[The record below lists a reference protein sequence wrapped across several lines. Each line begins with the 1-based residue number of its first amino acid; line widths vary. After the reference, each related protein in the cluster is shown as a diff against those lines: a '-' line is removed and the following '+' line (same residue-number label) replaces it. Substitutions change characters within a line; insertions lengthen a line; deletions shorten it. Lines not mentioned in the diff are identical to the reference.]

1 MPELDVLR
9 GVAIVSVLA
18 YHAFYLVTSTA
29 ASRVDVALARIT
41 HGGWLGVDL
50 FFVLSGFL
58 ITGRLLDASA
68 LPTREFFGGFYMR
81 RVLRIL
87 PLYYLALFVIGGTLY
102 LAGQTSSMFLWLSAV
117 YLPNVALAAGVPAA
131 YPLGVLWSLGVEE
144 QVYVVWPLVVR
155 RLTPLALAGFF
166 LAVCLAEPAVRY
178 AMFPRDPAQE
188 SQWMLTWLRLDGFAG
203 GGLLALAARSRWCT
217 ADRLLSMAVAGAA
230 VAAGAVVVMQRIGVL
245 SRLTRAGASLQFAAA
260 DLMFCS
266 VVGLAL
272 AIWSRRPPT
281 GMISA
286 VLRHFGRVSYCLY
299 LVHQFIFWL
308 YDRLAPDVL
317 SRGAMLPPALLRG
330 VIVVCISMMI
340 AELSWR
346 FVEAPILALK
356 SHFAAGERIALA

>member
-18 YHAFYLVTSTA
+18 YHAFYLVTSAA
-29 ASRVDVALARIT
+29 ASRVDFAMARIT
-41 HGGWLGVDL
+41 HPGWLGVDL

-58 ITGRLLDASA
+58 ITGRLLDARP
-68 LPTREFFGGFYMR
+68 LPAREFFGGFYMR

-87 PLYYLALFVIGGTLY
+87 PLYYLVLFVIGGTLY
-102 LAGQTSSMFLWLSAV
+102 VAGQASSTFLWLSVV

-144 QVYVVWPLVVR
+144 QVYLVWPLVVR

-166 LAVCLAEPAVRY
+166 VAVCLAEPALRY
-178 AMFPRDPAQE
+178 VMFPRDPAQE

-217 ADRLLSMAVAGAA
+217 IDRLFWMAIAAA
-230 VAAGAVVVMQRIGVL
+230 VTAGGVVVVMQRAGVL
-245 SRLTRAGASLQFAAA
+245 SRITRAGASLQFAVV
-260 DLMFCS
+260 DLVFCS

-272 AIWSRRPPT
+272 ATWSRRPPT
-281 GMISA
+281 GMLSA
-286 VLRHFGRVSYCLY
+286 VLRYCGRVSYCLY
-299 LVHQFIFWL
+299 LVHQFIFWI
-308 YDRLAPDVL
+308 YDRLAPAVW
-317 SRGAMLPPALLRG
+317 SRGATVPPALLRG
-330 VIVVCISMMI
+330 VIGVCISMMI

-346 FVEAPILALK
+346 FVEAPILSLK
-356 SHFAAGERIALA
+356 SHFAAGERIAVV